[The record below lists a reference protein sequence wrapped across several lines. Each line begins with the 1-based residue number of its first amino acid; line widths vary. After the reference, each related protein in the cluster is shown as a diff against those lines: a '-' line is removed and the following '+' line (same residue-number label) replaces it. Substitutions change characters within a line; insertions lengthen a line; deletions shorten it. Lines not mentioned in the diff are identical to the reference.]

1 MARDVKRREMTLVGV
16 MLVVGAA
23 VGLAGTVEFAVEPTR
38 TSIAADAMRPF
49 VEVVPIARND
59 APPLSLCWQS
69 APSEHDAVLLSVK
82 VTPLASIDVA
92 GRPRAIVRDVTGRLD
107 VTTPTGRTS
116 WTIEQA
122 HFGAATAFSVFLV
135 DRNRLTLLMPV
146 RFVST
151 EADAGDIAP
160 IAMQLLVTCQ
170 LSRTHESWEAACEP
184 PRPAFDG
191 PLLEI
196 VRDAIPTSQLLA
208 KTSLPLR
215 ERAAHGVDLGVL
227 KQDPE
232 DTSCCHNLW
241 YTRCKCTAEC
251 PIGDCA
257 SNCTHCT
264 GSACEDC
271 RDLFV
276 CLNNCSG

>member
-23 VGLAGTVEFAVEPTR
+23 VGVAGTVEFAVEPTR

-69 APSEHDAVLLSVK
+69 APSEHDAVLLAVK

-107 VTTPTGRTS
+107 VTTATGRTS

-160 IAMQLLVTCQ
+160 IPMQLLVTCQ
-170 LSRTHESWEAACEP
+170 LSRTHESWQAACAP

-196 VRDAIPTSQLLA
+196 VRDAIPTAQLLA
-208 KTSLPLR
+208 RTSLPLR
-215 ERAAHGVDLGVL
+215 ERAAHGVDLGVS
-227 KQDPE
+227 KRDPE
-232 DTSCCHNLW
+232 D
-241 YTRCKCTAEC
+241 
-251 PIGDCA
+251 A
-257 SNCTHCT
+257 S
-264 GSACEDC
+264 
-271 RDLFV
+271 
-276 CLNNCSG
+276 